1 MSLARLTLAT
11 SLLFAAQA
19 ACGQRALDHARARIE
34 SADYRFSGHLV
45 HVDASGNRTSFPV
58 NVKAHWFAAELK
70 VILQVGTVEKSSASS
85 PVSGHLPVHVL
96 LSVHP
101 NGQSTIQI
109 AHPGDAAPNT
119 LPFEQWQDGPLG
131 DEFSYEDFL
140 ESTYFWAEQTDLGA
154 AKYGVR
160 DCDLLRSTPGAA
172 DKTHYAEVK
181 SWLDHTSSFPA
192 HVEKTLKTSGSVKE
206 FTYFGLRQ
214 TEGVWSATQVEAKIR
229 GHSGS
234 TLLVIDHGSPKAH
247 LSLND
252 FSTAQLMHF

>member
-1 MSLARLTLAT
+1 MALAASLI
-11 SLLFAAQA
+11 FAAQA
-19 ACGQRALDHARARIE
+19 NGQGVLANARAQVQ

-45 HVDASGNRTSFPV
+45 RVDANGNRESFPI
-58 NVKAHWFAAELK
+58 NVKAHWFPDGLRVFLDIANAPKTGPGSL
-70 VILQVGTVEKSSASS
+70 VRARIAS
-85 PVSGHLPVHVL
+85 HVL
-96 LSVHP
+96 LEVRP
-101 NGQSTIQI
+101 NGQSSIQI
-109 AHPGDAAPNT
+109 AHPGDAAPT
-119 LPFEQWQDGPLG
+119 ALPFEKWNDGPLG

-140 ESTYFWAEQTDLGA
+140 EATYFWAGQTALGA
-154 AKYGVR
+154 AKYGAR
-160 DCDLLRSTPGAA
+160 DCDLLRSTPGTL

-181 SWLDHTSSFPA
+181 SWLDHASGFPA
-192 HVEKTLKTSGSVKE
+192 HIEKTMKASGSVKE

-234 TLLVIDHGSPKAH
+234 TLLIIDHGSPKAH